1 MQAEEP
7 SSILIGKGEGP
18 QRLWLPYANRHGL
31 IAGATGTGKTVSLQ
45 VLAEGLS
52 SQGVPVF
59 LADVKGDLGGVSQPG
74 DIKPKLQDRAAAV
87 GVTDYAPMSFPT
99 TFWDV
104 FGQQGHPVRTTIT
117 DMGPLLLAR
126 LLDLNDTQEGV
137 LNAAF
142 KFADDEGLLL
152 LDLDDLRT
160 LLAFMADNA
169 PMETSRKRPWEPSNG
184 NSWSYPSR
192 AARRSSANPPWRSPT
207 SCEPTP
213 TAAGA

>member
-87 GVTDYAPMSFPT
+87 GVTDYAPMSFRPPSGT
-99 TFWDV
+99 CSAD
-104 FGQQGHPVRTTIT
+104 R
-117 DMGPLLLAR
+117 
-126 LLDLNDTQEGV
+126 DTQS
-137 LNAAF
+137 
-142 KFADDEGLLL
+142 
-152 LDLDDLRT
+152 
-160 LLAFMADNA
+160 A
-169 PMETSRKRPWEPSNG
+169 P
-184 NSWSYPSR
+184 
-192 AARRSSANPPWRSPT
+192 RSPT
-207 SCEPTP
+207 WGRCSWRGCST
-213 TAAGA
+213 